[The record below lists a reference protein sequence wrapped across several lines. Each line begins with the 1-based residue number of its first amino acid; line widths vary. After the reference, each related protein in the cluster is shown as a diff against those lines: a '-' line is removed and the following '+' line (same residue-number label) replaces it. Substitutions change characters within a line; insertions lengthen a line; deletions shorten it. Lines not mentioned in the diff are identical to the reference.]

1 MAAPA
6 ILYIHGFNSSPQSA
20 KAQQLAAHLARHHPD
35 TRCAAPALPN
45 DPARAIALLEQAIAE
60 LGQPLLLGSS
70 LGGCYATY
78 LAEKHRLRAVLV
90 NPAVRP
96 WRLFAGYLGPQVN
109 HYTGEH
115 WELTAAH
122 VEALRALEVPAISRP
137 EHFLVLLQ
145 TGDETLDWRDAADYY
160 RDCSLLRQ
168 LGGSHGF
175 DNFADV
181 LPLIYRFAGLNP
193 V

>member
-6 ILYIHGFNSSPQSA
+6 ILYIHGFNSAPQST

-35 TRCAAPALPN
+35 TRCSAPALPN
-45 DPARAIALLEQAIAE
+45 DPARAIALLEQAIVE

>member
-35 TRCAAPALPN
+35 TRCSAPALPN
-45 DPARAIALLEQAIAE
+45 DPARAIALLEQAIVE

-115 WELTAAH
+115 WELTAVH

-137 EHFLVLLQ
+137 EDFLVLLQ